1 MGTSSR
7 LSTSPPTVATSAQ
20 AQPVQSPFPFNQ
32 LPGATLAQIN
42 SQDGKIAALAAIVRF
57 AQNQGYFIYQHVEK
71 SLSKKAI
78 TLDCTDAVNGKFKI
92 DTIEDKLPDLRLE
105 RIYIQVHHNAPQ
117 RLIVEHLVDHLAE
130 TTLGRTNL
138 ELKKN
143 VTIDIF
149 DSDADW
155 GLRDNA
161 GFIVTDRL
169 QLHQISV
176 DSDEMLKMLKPAKDV
191 TISPL
196 KLTNEKDINDILE
209 YDKTLSNH
217 NRAAFLKYL
226 FSQTIVYIVR
236 RENDEGAIVVVGYI
250 VSSKADHHVLALY
263 ADSQQIAD
271 ALMAHQMT
279 QSRAKKAIFC
289 APRSQWR
296 RLSTLISLKS
306 RAIYRR
312 HTRHVPQN
320 IKWDRIFAFNAGL
333 NLF

>member
-7 LSTSPPTVATSAQ
+7 LSTSPTTVATSAQ

-32 LPGATLAQIN
+32 VPGATIAQIN
-42 SQDGKIAALAAIVRF
+42 SQDGQTFFSFSMTVTWNILGKIAALAAIVRF
-57 AQNQGYFIYQHVEK
+57 AQNQGYFIFQHVEQH
-71 SLSKKAI
+71 LSKKAI
-78 TLDCTDAVNGKFKI
+78 TVDNTDAVNGKFKI
-92 DTIEDKLPDLRLE
+92 DTIDDKLPDLRMQ

-176 DSDEMLKMLKPAKDV
+176 DSEELLKVLKPAKGK
-191 TISPL
+191 ISHALFTLFFGLFCLFFFFRSAKL
-196 KLTNEKDINDILE
+196 KVNC
-209 YDKTLSNH
+209 
-217 NRAAFLKYL
+217 
-226 FSQTIVYIVR
+226 V
-236 RENDEGAIVVVGYI
+236 
-250 VSSKADHHVLALY
+250 
-263 ADSQQIAD
+263 
-271 ALMAHQMT
+271 
-279 QSRAKKAIFC
+279 
-289 APRSQWR
+289 
-296 RLSTLISLKS
+296 
-306 RAIYRR
+306 
-312 HTRHVPQN
+312 
-320 IKWDRIFAFNAGL
+320 
-333 NLF
+333 

>member
-7 LSTSPPTVATSAQ
+7 LSSSPTTVATSAQ

-32 LPGATLAQIN
+32 IPGTTLAQIN

-57 AQNQGYFIYQHVEK
+57 AQNQGYFIYQHVEQA
-71 SLSKKAI
+71 LSKKAI
-78 TLDCTDAVNGKFKI
+78 TVDNTDAVNGKFII
-92 DTIEDKLPDLRLE
+92 DTVEDKLPDRRLQ
-105 RIYIQVHHNAPQ
+105 RIYVQVHHNAPE

-130 TTLGRTNL
+130 TTLGRINL

-143 VTIDIF
+143 ITIDIF

-161 GFIVTDRL
+161 GFIVADRL

-176 DSDEMLKMLKPAKDV
+176 DADECLKMLKPAKDV

-196 KLTNEKDINDILE
+196 KLNNEKDIEEILE
-209 YDKTLSNH
+209 FDKTLSNH
-217 NRAAFLKYL
+217 NRASFLKYL
-226 FSQTIVYIVR
+226 YSQTTVYIAR
-236 RENDEGAIVVVGYI
+236 RLNDEGSIVIVGYI
-250 VSSKADHHVLALY
+250 VASKTDHRVLALY
-263 ADSQQIAD
+263 ANSQQIAD
-271 ALMAHQMT
+271 ALLAHQMT
-279 QSRAKKAIFC
+279 HSRAKKAIFC

-296 RLSTLISLKS
+296 KLSTLFSLKS

-312 HTRHVPQN
+312 HTRAVPPN
-320 IKWDRIFAFNAGL
+320 IKWDRIYAFNAGL

>member
-7 LSTSPPTVATSAQ
+7 LSSSPTTITTSAQ

-92 DTIEDKLPDLRLE
+92 DTIDDKLPDRRLE

-191 TISPL
+191 TITAL
-196 KLTNEKDINDILE
+196 KLTNEKDIDDILHF
-209 YDKTLSNH
+209 DKTLSNH
-217 NRAAFLKYL
+217 NRASFLKYL
-226 FSQTIVYIVR
+226 YSQTIVYIAR
-236 RENDEGAIVVVGYI
+236 RENDEGAVVVVGYI

-271 ALMAHQMT
+271 ALMAHQMI

-296 RLSTLISLKS
+296 KLSTLISLKS

-312 HTRHVPQN
+312 HTRHVPPN